1 MKLRYFYRIDPN
13 KKQPVPGSNVR
24 RKSKPG
30 RFWKEILLPCCA
42 TTNINCTCD
51 ARYFVQIDGLNRP
64 VDGTLIKRFTWPKM
78 DEGIRYVE
86 IDWRNPCCCNTDE
99 ISSAPQTVASDGGGE
114 TVYVSFNLP
123 CVAGGIT
130 LAASTIVVGTAMER
144 AEILA
149 ADLNSQI
156 VPPLTGTF
164 VVNPDTSIS
173 YIGCGACPDSGFVIS
188 GTSG

>member
-1 MKLRYFYRIDPN
+1 MKLRYFYKIDH
-13 KKQPVPGSNVR
+13 KKQPVSGSNVR
-24 RKSKPG
+24 RKSKPS

-42 TTNINCTCD
+42 TTDINCTCN
-51 ARYFVQIDGLNRP
+51 ARYFVQIDGLNKP
-64 VDGTLIKRFTWPKM
+64 VDGTLIKRFAWPKM

-86 IDWRNPCCCNTDE
+86 VDWKNPCCCNTDE
-99 ISSAPQTVASDGGGE
+99 ISSAPQTVANDGGGE
-114 TVYVSFNLP
+114 TVDISFNLS
-123 CVAGGIT
+123 CLGISLSAG
-130 LAASTIVVGTAMER
+130 TIVTGTAMER

-173 YIGCGACPDSGFVIS
+173 YIGCGACSDSGFSIS